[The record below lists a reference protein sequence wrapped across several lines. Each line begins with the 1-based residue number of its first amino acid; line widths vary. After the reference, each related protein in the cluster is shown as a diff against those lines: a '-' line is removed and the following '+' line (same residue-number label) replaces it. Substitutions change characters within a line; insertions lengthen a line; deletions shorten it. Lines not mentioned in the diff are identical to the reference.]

1 MAFYVTEQYKQ
12 AVRGAHTIRTQVD
25 LMRNGVVTHPNIPFT
40 GGMVEI
46 SAGSVTRRKLALTVP
61 AKFQDGPESELFASP
76 YTTDHPLSHYGQAC
90 KVRKGLEYPDGSIE
104 WVPMGV
110 FRIDGHRDASLLDD
124 SAVQI
129 DGVSYE
135 SYVQDARFPKS
146 LSVSSPSCVQ
156 LIQNLIL
163 EALPKAR
170 VRIATTFDRRV
181 PRTTFERDRW
191 DAIETL
197 ASSIGCV
204 VYCDGEGTFII
215 KDAATLDS
223 PSSWTFRPGP
233 GGTLVS
239 AGSQGS
245 RDGVY
250 NAVIVTNDNAVT
262 DVDPVFYMAV
272 DDNPSS
278 PTRYGD
284 PEDGAYGMVPM
295 FMEIPTLTSQGQAYR
310 AAHSNLARRTGAS
323 ETFNLTSVP
332 FDPLEAGDLVT
343 IQRHPEEHPNDIRVH
358 YVDNIQ
364 IPLEAGGEFRVA
376 TRDVRG
382 AV

>member
-1 MAFYVTEQYKQ
+1 MAFYVTDQYKL

-25 LMRNGVVTHPNIPFT
+25 LMRDGEVTHRNIPFVDGT
-40 GGMVEI
+40 VEI
-46 SAGSVTRRKLALTVP
+46 SGSSVTRRQLSLTVP
-61 AKFQDGPESELFASP
+61 AVIPVGPDEEMATSP
-76 YTTDHPLSHYGQAC
+76 YIANHPLSHYGQAIR
-90 KVRKGLEYPDGSIE
+90 VRKGLVYPDGSVE
-104 WVPMGV
+104 NVPMGV
-110 FRIDGHRDASLLDD
+110 FRIDGHRDASLLDAT
-124 SAVQI
+124 AVQI

-135 SYVQDARFPKS
+135 SYVQDARFPQP
-146 LSVSSPSCVQ
+146 LSVTAPSCVR
-156 LIQNLIL
+156 LIRDLIL
-163 EALPKAR
+163 EVLPKAK

-191 DAIETL
+191 DAVETL
-197 ASSIGCV
+197 AQSIGCV
-204 VYCDGEGTFII
+204 VYCDGDGVFVI
-215 KDAATLDS
+215 KDATTVDDK
-223 PSSWTFRPGP
+223 PVWTFRPGP

-245 RDGVY
+245 REGVY
-250 NAVIVTNDNAVT
+250 NAIVVTNDNAVT

-284 PEDGAYGMVPM
+284 PESGAYGMVPM
-295 FMEIPTLTSQGQAYR
+295 FMEIPTLTSQSQAYR
-310 AAHSNLARRTGAS
+310 AAHSNLAKHTGAS

-332 FDPLEAGDLVT
+332 YDPLEVGDLVT
-343 IQRHPEEHPNDIRVH
+343 IQRDPENHPDDIRVH

-364 IPLEAGGEFRVA
+364 IPLEAGGEFRIA
-376 TRDVRG
+376 TRDMRG